1 MSKRQPSIAPPIT
14 EALSARQDESIIR
27 QIRKYKL
34 ITPLFGGGV
43 DPGVND
49 EVTPIS
55 GKAIRGH
62 LRFWWRATRGGQY
75 NASLEEMKKAEENIW
90 GGVSG
95 KDQGHPSA
103 VNVAV
108 EVINKGTP
116 KQPFTVEQQVKYGV
130 PQFDKGRKKPDSRPK
145 AHEDVAPAY
154 VAFPLQPSAPL
165 EVGMQTKA
173 VREGVVF
180 ELKIS
185 YPAKC
190 KEDLEAALWAWETF
204 GGIGARTRR
213 GFGALQLESY
223 EVNGDK
229 KKVSPM
235 SDPLRE
241 IAQKLARYIPKELF
255 PENVPHLAIKPKLKI
270 TGARPKAHAAWK
282 YLSDALRDFR
292 QSRSDKE
299 GQPSKYGKSDWPEP
313 DAIKRYVMDL
323 NEEDEYEYFKF
334 KKAPPEEGIDKFPRA
349 VLGLPIIFH
358 FPQERDFPDAT
369 LKGDK
374 GDRDGKDDYIE
385 RLSSPLILRPLAI
398 GNGRFVG
405 LALILEAPQRPP
417 GGFILEWKASGEK
430 EPEVWGVKE
439 QLTGTEA
446 DKIHPLSGKT
456 NVLQAFLDNLR

>member
-1 MSKRQPSIAPPIT
+1 MSERKPSLAPPIT
-14 EALSARQDESIIR
+14 EALRMRQDASIIK
-27 QIRKYKL
+27 QVRKYKL

-43 DPGVND
+43 EPGVND

-75 NASLEEMKKAEENIW
+75 NGRLEEMKKAEETIW
-90 GGVSG
+90 GGASG
-95 KDQGHPSA
+95 KDQGCPST

-108 EVINKGTP
+108 EITNGGTP
-116 KQPFTVEQQVKYGV
+116 KRPFTVEQQIKNGV
-130 PQFDKGRKKPDSRPK
+130 PQFDKGRKKPESRPH

-154 VAFPLQPSAPL
+154 VAFPLQPPTPL
-165 EVGMQTKA
+165 EVGKSAT
-173 VREGVVF
+173 VLEGVVF

-185 YPAKC
+185 YPTKH
-190 KEDLEAALWAWETF
+190 KEEVEAALWAWEMF

-213 GFGALQLESY
+213 GFGALQLEGY

-229 KKVSPM
+229 KKVIPLN
-235 SDPLRE
+235 DPFRE
-241 IAQKLARYIPKELF
+241 ITQKLARYIPKELF

-282 YLSDALRDFR
+282 HLSDALRDFR
-292 QSRSDKE
+292 QSRSDRE

-313 DAIKRYVMDL
+313 DAIKRYVLDL
-323 NEEDEYEYFKF
+323 NEEDGHEYFKF

-349 VLGLPIIFH
+349 SLGLPIIFH
-358 FPQERDFPDAT
+358 FPQEKDFPDAT

-374 GDRDGKDDYIE
+374 GDRNGKDAYIE
-385 RLSSPLILRPLAI
+385 RMSSPLILRPLAL

-405 LALILEAPQRPP
+405 LALILETPQRPP
-417 GGFILEWKASGEK
+417 GGFILEWKPPGEND
-430 EPEVWGVKE
+430 PEIWGVKE
-439 QLTGTEA
+439 ELTRNEA
-446 DKIHPLSGKT
+446 DRIHPLSGKT
-456 NVLQAFLDNLR
+456 NLLQAFLDNLR